1 MRLLAALLACLLACA
16 AARSE
21 EVELAASADPSGS
34 VQVSAAITGVDRP
47 RLLASLAEGLE
58 SSVTFEFR
66 LYRRTTGLRAL
77 LGDRVVAQ
85 FKVERQ
91 ASMDFLDGRYI
102 LLDMGAETRRHTA
115 AEDFVQDFL
124 TVRSLRLA
132 WPADSRTYLI
142 ARARVEY
149 VRLQAPLHIVTL
161 FRPTSSVT
169 AWQRVEIA
177 GAGGQQP

>member
-1 MRLLAALLACLLACA
+1 MRLLGALLACLLACA

-21 EVELAASADPSGS
+21 ELELAASADPSGS
-34 VQVSAAITGVDRP
+34 VAVNAGITGVDRQ
-47 RLLASLAEGLE
+47 RLLSSLAEGLE
-58 SSVTFEFR
+58 ASVTFEFR

-85 FKVERQ
+85 LRVQRQ

-102 LLDMGAETRRHTA
+102 LLDVGGEIRRHA
-115 AEDFVQDFL
+115 AVEDFVQDFL

-132 WPADSRTYLI
+132 WPADPGTYLI

-169 AWQRVEIA
+169 AWRRVEIA
-177 GAGGQQP
+177 GAGGRQP